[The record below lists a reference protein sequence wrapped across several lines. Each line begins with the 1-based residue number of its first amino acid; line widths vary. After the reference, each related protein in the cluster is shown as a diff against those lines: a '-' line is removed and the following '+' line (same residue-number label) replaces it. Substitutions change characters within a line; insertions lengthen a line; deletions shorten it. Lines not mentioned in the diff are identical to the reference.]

1 VFANLVG
8 WVETVTQKLIFAKVS
23 LVKTVEY
30 VLTTK
35 MLTSANALKDTVE
48 TTVNI
53 LDRYAIGDHVNM
65 VVPASATQMDLMV
78 ILVSVLQ
85 EQLEPIVKKIL
96 ETSVPTTL
104 AKIGPNALTELEIL
118 IVIVRQPLEAKTVKS
133 RISHPLVE

>member
-35 MLTSANALKDTVE
+35 MLTSANALKDIVE

-78 ILVSVLQ
+78 ILVSVPQ

-104 AKIGPNALTELEIL
+104 AKIVPNALTELEIL
-118 IVIVRQPLEAKTVKS
+118 IAIVRQPLGAKTVKS

>member
-1 VFANLVG
+1 MFANLVG

-104 AKIGPNALTELEIL
+104 AKIVPNALTELEIL